1 MRRILVLAAALAAML
16 AAAPVFA
23 ADKLTVLLDWYVNP
37 DHVPLVIAKED
48 GYFAKQGLDVDLV
61 VASDAAAPAKL
72 VAAGKADV
80 AISYQPDLMLMV
92 KEGVPVVRFGTL
104 IDSPLNCLIA
114 LKDGPVKSLADLKGK
129 TIGNSVTTFQEA
141 YLNAILGT
149 VGLSAKDVNVVNLN
163 YNLIPPLL
171 AGQVDAILDGYRN
184 VELIQLEDQGHP
196 AQAWFPEQNGV
207 PGYDELIYVAAAD
220 KVNSDPR
227 LPRFLAALKEATA
240 FIEAHPDQ
248 ALATFLKAH
257 SDLDNELTKKQYAAT
272 LPYFAKDP
280 GELDQGRYLGF
291 ASFLKAN
298 GLIDAVPPLASF
310 AVQLPAQ

>member
-1 MRRILVLAAALAAML
+1 MRRTLVFAAAVAALLAAQ
-16 AAAPVFA
+16 PTFA
-23 ADKLTVLLDWYVNP
+23 ADKLTVLLDWDVNP
-37 DHVPLVIAKED
+37 DHAPLVIAKED
-48 GYFAKQGLDVDLV
+48 GYFAKEGLDVDLE

-114 LKDGPVKSLADLKGK
+114 LKDGPVKTLADLKGK

-141 YLNAILGT
+141 YLNGILGT
-149 VGLSAKDVNVVNLN
+149 VGLSSKDVKIVNLN

-196 AQAWFPEQNGV
+196 VQAWYPEQNGV
-207 PGYDELIYVAAAD
+207 PAYDELIYVAAAD
-220 KVNSDPR
+220 KATTDPR
-227 LPRFLAALKEATA
+227 LPRFLAAIKEATA
-240 FIEAHPDQ
+240 YIEAHPDE

-257 SDLDNELTKKQYAAT
+257 SDLDNELTKKQYTAT

-280 GELDQGRYLGF
+280 GALDEARYLGF
-291 ASFLKAN
+291 AGFLKAN
-298 GLIDAVPPLASF
+298 GLIDTVPPLASF
-310 AVQLPAQ
+310 AVQLPGE